1 MKLEELTDKELER
14 YSRQLVLNYI
24 GYAGQTK
31 LRSSR
36 VCIMGAGGL
45 GSPAAITLAAMG
57 VGYIRIVDR
66 DVVSLSDL
74 HRQRFYG
81 EDFVGMP
88 KVEVLEE
95 RINSLN
101 PGVKVDAVAANISS
115 KNVESL
121 LEGIDLVID
130 GLDSVEA
137 RYIINRAIVKLKIPY
152 IFAAAIETVGVVST
166 ILPNETACLE
176 CFYSGLQDEDLP
188 KCATVGVFPP
198 LIDMVSG
205 AQLSEAIRVLLNK
218 NPLLK
223 NRLLYIDVDKMS
235 FDFVNIAK
243 LPDCPVCGSG
253 KVALRPLKEKVV
265 SGVCGRDGR
274 GVFMV
279 TTTSKIDLDSVERL
293 LSQHSILPKKR
304 TKLGITF
311 EYKKDITITFLKDGV
326 TVVQVAPGSGIYDV
340 ETVLELYEELVEK
353 FAIPPVKD

>member
-1 MKLEELTDKELER
+1 MEELTDKELER
-14 YSRQLVLNYI
+14 YSRQLVLDYI

-31 LRSSR
+31 LKSSR

-74 HRQRFYG
+74 HRQRVYG
-81 EDFVGMP
+81 ENFVGVP

-101 PGVKVDAVAANISS
+101 SNVKIDAVATNISS
-115 KNVESL
+115 KNVEKL
-121 LEGIDLVID
+121 LEGVDIVID

-152 IFAAAIETVGVVST
+152 IFAAAIETIGVVST

-188 KCATVGVFPP
+188 KCAIVGVFPP
-198 LIDMVSG
+198 LIDIVSG
-205 AQLSEAIRVLLNK
+205 VQVSEAVRVLLNK
-218 NPLLK
+218 DLLLK
-223 NRLLYIDVDKMS
+223 NRLLYIDVNKMS
-235 FDFVNIAK
+235 FDFVKIARV
-243 LPDCPVCGSG
+243 PDCPVCGSG
-253 KVALRPLKEKVV
+253 KVVSRPLEEKVV

-279 TTTSKIDLDSVERL
+279 TTASEIDLDSTDHL
-293 LSQHSILPKKR
+293 LAKHGIHPKKR
-304 TKLGITF
+304 TRLGITF
-311 EYKKDITITFLKDGV
+311 EYRKDVTITFLKGGV
-326 TVVQVAPGSGIYDV
+326 TVVQVAPSSGIYDD
-340 ETVLELYEELVEK
+340 ETVLELYDELVKK
-353 FAIPPVKD
+353 FAVPPVSG